1 MARHDVLPDYPRP
14 GSHDMVRRVVDCY
27 EYAGLVS
34 HLSLSGCQA
43 VAWPEDLWG
52 TACGMGLGWPS
63 IISRACALA
72 AHAITTQ
79 LPNTA
84 SLIAYGMPV
93 VLPNL
98 GIRHYAPPRYG
109 PERDCHRRLCSNR
122 SRSAGRQ
129 SRRSA
134 GSSISFHSTRLG
146 GRTTEVGE

>member
-72 AHAITTQ
+72 AHAITE
-79 LPNTA
+79 
-84 SLIAYGMPV
+84 YGKS
-93 VLPNL
+93 
-98 GIRHYAPPRYG
+98 
-109 PERDCHRRLCSNR
+109 DCLWN
-122 SRSAGRQ
+122 
-129 SRRSA
+129 A
-134 GSSISFHSTRLG
+134 GSIAEFRNSALRPATVWAGARLPSKALLQ
-146 GRTTEVGE
+146 